1 MTGEGKQSEMAAA
14 LEQISLKGDNAFS
27 YKIAAAHCFPDGFP
41 TSSWFETHLR
51 NKAFVD
57 AAMLLTPAEWY
68 ASSIIQD
75 RWKPELWFVSLRKPG
90 GYNASAKKNGLAH
103 AYLSAA
109 VAAHDIEAGR
119 SSNEPS

>member
-1 MTGEGKQSEMAAA
+1 MA
-14 LEQISLKGDNAFS
+14 
-27 YKIAAAHCFPDGFP
+27 YKIAASHCYPEGFLA
-41 TSSWFETHLR
+41 SSLFETYLR

-57 AAMLLTPAEWY
+57 AAMLLAPVEWY

-119 SSNEPS
+119 STNEHS